1 MEAVRRF
8 VFVGVKERHLKFHF
22 KHFTV
27 QIIPNITILKL
38 LRESLRE
45 VKVFVILNN
54 N

>member
-1 MEAVRRF
+1 MKVN
-8 VFVGVKERHLKFHF
+8 F

-27 QIIPNITILKL
+27 QILPKMNILKL
-38 LRESLRE
+38 LSESLRE